1 MTTRVQV
8 ILDEAER
15 EAFRSVAEQEGL
27 SLSAWLR
34 QAGKDRIAAKTQQKT
49 IRTGKDLRRFFKACD
64 AQKSGREPDW
74 EEHKK
79 VIARAQMSGA
89 TET

>member
-1 MTTRVQV
+1 MATRVQV

-15 EAFRSVAEQEGL
+15 EAFRTKAEQEGM

-34 QAGKDRIAAKTQQKT
+34 QAGKDRLAAKAHGKT
-49 IRTGKDLRRFFKACD
+49 IQTVKDLRRFFKACD
-64 AQKSGREPDW
+64 SAQSGKEPDW
-74 EEHKK
+74 EEHKR
-79 VIARAQMSGA
+79 VIARSRGLGA